1 MTRDDDVVPLKD
13 GETLQVTD
21 SSVRCKALH
30 RLLHRHRRTLSKQFE
45 RDQPF
50 SVSRFLLAVFSYSLL
65 VSDVLRTGTALRTL
79 EPHPVTEPD
88 NVITVGPYAY
98 PLLHLRW
105 NDTAVAPPDATVP
118 FWPYKYDSTS
128 MTMRAVAELLAVP
141 NWSSCVLWRTP
152 VDACN
157 EPAGLPVATVF
168 RMIDSMV
175 ESVKQHAPMTG
186 SQRHSPSHH
195 RAAPRGHVMARSEH
209 TWADRLNNHLLPHL
223 FRRRVRRTSQ
233 ARHFDLDRMQRG
245 HGDMCGASRPRP
257 FSCDLIWSRFTRICP
272 PTNPICGAIDHI
284 WLQLPQRL
292 RTLRAAFP
300 NRSIDLVVLEGMDD
314 PTPGGIVSHGRRDQ
328 DVVVFTRVRDCASAG
343 DGTCETVAVD
353 DFRHEAAA
361 HTMSVLQWQHVIGAL
376 RITGQAYMW
385 LRLLLLFAGVLYAR
399 ASEFHWEQQGSVRK
413 LLFATLRTFFLI
425 PNQVVTY
432 GSVFP
437 ILCYVSAHSI
447 DVSAVYEFVA
457 HHFSTPLGQYHFK
470 LGEVVELG
478 AVSMRSMWVMAAFC
492 HLVVAISTRRSWTPE
507 NGVIGIP
514 EFFITLVAASTIF
527 AHARIKSWRVSRI
540 EEVVEVP
547 STPRLVY
554 TRVGGY
560 EAARGFLSK
569 LLIGLTI
576 DIQFLLSSFVAVAVA
591 IGVFELLRRLA
602 LTFLRHKLVIVS
614 RTLVPYSASSLWLTN
629 ALVISWHGT
638 IVTRVVERAVSTT
651 AAPKLAMLQPA
662 RPPQSGRSASH
673 RRSTGRDVL
682 FMTQSARSAQYQREM
697 SVLNTRSPE
706 IESLIYLVNV
716 AVLTDPLTF
725 LRSRVLGG
733 ALVGLYQSR
742 RSDRCFLLPYRLG
755 SESSADA
762 HIDLSDFDLLGV
774 FDTKEVYWWD
784 LLQCG

>member
-1 MTRDDDVVPLKD
+1 MARGDDVVTLRD

-21 SSVRCKALH
+21 SSVRGRALH
-30 RLLHRHRRTLSKQFE
+30 RLLHRRRRTLSKQFE

-65 VSDVLRTGTALRTL
+65 VSD
-79 EPHPVTEPD
+79 PD

-105 NDTAVAPPDATVP
+105 NDTAVTPPDATVP
-118 FWPYKYDSTS
+118 YWPYKYDSTS

-152 VDACN
+152 ADACN
-157 EPAGLPVATVF
+157 EPAGLPLATVF
-168 RMIDSMV
+168 RMID
-175 ESVKQHAPMTG
+175 
-186 SQRHSPSHH
+186 
-195 RAAPRGHVMARSEH
+195 
-209 TWADRLNNHLLPHL
+209 
-223 FRRRVRRTSQ
+223 
-233 ARHFDLDRMQRG
+233 
-245 HGDMCGASRPRP
+245 
-257 FSCDLIWSRFTRICP
+257 
-272 PTNPICGAIDHI
+272 
-284 WLQLPQRL
+284 
-292 RTLRAAFP
+292 
-300 NRSIDLVVLEGMDD
+300 
-314 PTPGGIVSHGRRDQ
+314 IVSHGRQDQ

-343 DGTCETVAVD
+343 DGTC
-353 DFRHEAAA
+353 R
-361 HTMSVLQWQHVIGAL
+361 
-376 RITGQAYMW
+376 QAYMW

-399 ASEFHWEQQGSVRK
+399 VHWERQGSVRK
-413 LLFATLRTFFLI
+413 MLLATLRTFFLI
-425 PNQVVTY
+425 PSQVVTY

-527 AHARIKSWRVSRI
+527 AHSHHFVAGLAHRGGRRGSVHAASGVHARR
-540 EEVVEVP
+540 
-547 STPRLVY
+547 RL
-554 TRVGGY
+554 RGR
-560 EAARGFLSK
+560 ARLPQQTV
-569 LLIGLTI
+569 LVGLTI

-591 IGVFELLRRLA
+591 IGGFELLRRLA

-638 IVTRVVERAVSTT
+638 IVTRVVERAVSST
-651 AAPKLAMLQPA
+651 AAPKLAML
-662 RPPQSGRSASH
+662 H
-673 RRSTGRDVL
+673 
-682 FMTQSARSAQYQREM
+682 
-697 SVLNTRSPE
+697 PE

-733 ALVGLYQSR
+733 GFVGLYQSR

-755 SESSADA
+755 SDSSADA